1 MRGNEPAA
9 AGELTRL
16 LNAWTGG
23 DLSALHRLAP
33 IVYNELHR
41 LARRQMAAEAPGHM
55 LQPSA
60 LVNEAYLK
68 LMGDAAIE
76 WNDRNH
82 FYAVLARMMR
92 QILTDFAR
100 AQATQKRGEGVRHLA
115 VSEVRGLAKRGAAV
129 ATEDLVAV
137 DQALN
142 ELGTLDERQAKVVEL
157 RFFGGLENG
166 EIANVLGVSEPT
178 VVRDWRVARAWLF
191 DRLGGRA

>member
-1 MRGNEPAA
+1 MGNERVP

-16 LNAWTGG
+16 LHAWTEG
-23 DLSALHRLAP
+23 DLSALDRLAP
-33 IVYNELHR
+33 IVHNELRR
-41 LARRQMAAEAPGHM
+41 LARRQMAGEPHGHM

-100 AQATQKRGEGVRHLA
+100 AQGSQKRGEGTRHLA
-115 VSEVRGLAKRGAAV
+115 ISEVRGLAKRGAVV
-129 ATEDLVAV
+129 AAEDLVAV
-137 DQALN
+137 DQALE
-142 ELGTLDERQAKVVEL
+142 ELGTLDQRQAKVVEL

-166 EIANVLGVSEPT
+166 EIASVLGVSEPT
-178 VVRDWRVARAWLF
+178 VGRDWRVARAWLF
-191 DRLGGRA
+191 DRLGGKA